1 MSNKKILIVDDE
13 PNIIE
18 LVAFHLQKEGYQ
30 VITAD
35 NGLKALKAAEKEQP
49 DFIILDVMLPEMDG
63 FEVCKSL
70 RARQNNTPVLMLT
83 AKDDEI
89 SKVLGLEIGADDYL
103 VKPFSTRELI
113 ARIKTIFRRLK
124 PKTNQAALLKYHDLT
139 IDLNKYQ
146 ASVNEAVLTLTAKEF
161 ELLTVLVRNPGKVFT
176 RDTLLDQLWG
186 YSYYG
191 DTRTVDVHI
200 RRLRQ
205 KLEPYKL
212 DTAIETVRGVGYK
225 LQENY
230 HA

>member
-1 MSNKKILIVDDE
+1 MNSKKILIVDDE

-35 NGLKALKAAEKEQP
+35 NGLKALEAAEKEQP

-63 FEVCKSL
+63 FEVCKNL
-70 RARQNNTPVLMLT
+70 RARQNNAPVLMLT

-124 PKTNQAALLKYHDLT
+124 PKTNQAALLSYHNLT

>member
-18 LVAFHLQKEGYQ
+18 LVAFHLQKEGYH

>member
-1 MSNKKILIVDDE
+1 MNSKKILIVDDE

-18 LVAFHLQKEGYQ
+18 LLAFHLQKEGYQ

-35 NGLKALKAAEKEQP
+35 NGLKALEAAEKEQP

-63 FEVCKSL
+63 FEVCKNL
-70 RARQNNTPVLMLT
+70 RARQNNAPVLMLT

-124 PKTNQAALLKYHDLT
+124 PKTNQAALLSYHNLT